1 MTTQTISVRV
11 DSNVLEAVKKI
22 AKLNWLSLS
31 SVINL
36 KLREFANNKE
46 LRLIDDEEFEI
57 DFWEKWAPIDDVIE
71 YLKSID

>member
-22 AKLNWLSLS
+22 AKLNGLSLS
-31 SVINL
+31 SVINV

-46 LRLIDDEEFEI
+46 LRLVDDEIFDISFGKKGVPAQEI
-57 DFWEKWAPIDDVIE
+57 LD
-71 YLKSID
+71 YLKSLN

>member
-22 AKLNWLSLS
+22 AKLNGLSLS
-31 SVINL
+31 SVINV

-57 DFWEKWAPIDDVIE
+57 DFGEKGAPIDDVIE

>member
-31 SVINL
+31 SVINV

-46 LRLIDDEEFEI
+46 LRLIDDEQCHFY
-57 DFWEKWAPIDDVIE
+57 FWEKWVDPKVI
-71 YLKSID
+71 LDHFDKK

>member
-31 SVINL
+31 SVINV

-46 LRLIDDEEFEI
+46 LRLVDDEIFDISFWKKWVPAQEI
-57 DFWEKWAPIDDVIE
+57 LD
-71 YLKSID
+71 YLKSLN